1 MINQLLFR
9 KTVNKD
15 VLYQNIAIPLDYAH
29 FIYDKFG
36 YIDIGKSKNIK
47 VWIESESFIAKLLH
61 SKSCRSSLQINYTFP
76 NIYLPT
82 KLREIFSSTTA
93 FIEEC
98 DECKKS
104 KKSIPI
110 LEESEKEYIDIKL
123 IDDGFRFICYPKGSE
138 IQSFKRN
145 KLSNDPLDIAE
156 LDEQLKNPNVT
167 LANKIPFLLAK
178 GKLQGFIE
186 ESDIFL
192 IIPESISEE
201 KIKEVFNTIVANNIE
216 LRWKE
221 Y

>member
-1 MINQLLFR
+1 MTSQLLFR
-9 KTVNKD
+9 KTVDKF
-15 VLYQNIAIPLDYAH
+15 VLNQGLGISLNFASS
-29 FIYDKFG
+29 IYDEFG
-36 YIDIGKSKNIK
+36 YIDTGKSKNVK
-47 VWIESESFIAKLLH
+47 VFIGSESFSAKLFH
-61 SKSCRSSLQINYTFP
+61 TNIIRRFLQIKY
-76 NIYLPT
+76 
-82 KLREIFSSTTA
+82 FSSEDSLPKRLRDIFQFTNE
-93 FIEEC
+93 FVEEC

-145 KLSNDPLDIAE
+145 KLSNDSLDIAE